1 MATCYYCLGNHES
14 SRCTALATSKIIA
27 AQETATVTIVQ
38 ASERA
43 SRDLSQ
49 SIESAG
55 YAALDELSNM
65 TWELE
70 SIHSALVELQE
81 FMDWG
86 ISEIVWRQ
94 EKQIELLTGIH
105 DMLKNPRATQ
115 ANELFKMGVD
125 SFRRRQFSDALR
137 LLKEARELNPGDYR
151 VLVTLGHTCARMDDL
166 PNALE
171 AFQTGVAYARSN
183 NYKKGVLLLACRA
196 LRTLGRL
203 DEAIAHAKEA
213 VRLDV
218 HYAPALYELAGC
230 LADQAKTLKVPGNTI
245 P

>member
-1 MATCYYCLGNHES
+1 MALV
-14 SRCTALATSKIIA
+14 TSKITD
-27 AQETATVTIVQ
+27 AQEATAVTIVR

-70 SIHSALVELQE
+70 SIHSALTELQE

-105 DMLKNPRATQ
+105 DMLKNPRATH

-125 SFRRRQFSDALR
+125 SFRRRQLSDALR

-151 VLVTLGHTCARMDDL
+151 VLVTLGHTYVRLNDL

-183 NYKKGVLLLACRA
+183 SYKKGVLLLACRT
-196 LRTLGRL
+196 LRLLGRL
-203 DEAIAHAKEA
+203 KEAIAHAKEA
-213 VRLDV
+213 VEYDAQ
-218 HYAPALYELAGC
+218 YASAQYELAGC
-230 LADQAKTLKVPGNTI
+230 LAEQVKALTAPPNAPRKA
-245 P
+245 

>member
-1 MATCYYCLGNHES
+1 
-14 SRCTALATSKIIA
+14 
-27 AQETATVTIVQ
+27 
-38 ASERA
+38 
-43 SRDLSQ
+43 
-49 SIESAG
+49 
-55 YAALDELSNM
+55 M

-70 SIHSALVELQE
+70 SIHSALAELQE

-125 SFRRRQFSDALR
+125 SFRRRRYSDALR
-137 LLKEARELNPGDYR
+137 LLKEARDLNPGDYR
-151 VLVTLGHTCARMDDL
+151 VLVTLGHTWARMDDL

-171 AFQTGVAYARSN
+171 AFQTGVAYARST

-196 LRTLGRL
+196 LRMLGRL
-203 DEAIAHAKEA
+203 EEAIAHSEGA
-213 VRLDV
+213 VGLDV
-218 HYAPALYELAGC
+218 HYAPAQYELAGC
-230 LADQAKTLKVPGNTI
+230 LAEQMKALSVPGN
-245 P
+245 PAP